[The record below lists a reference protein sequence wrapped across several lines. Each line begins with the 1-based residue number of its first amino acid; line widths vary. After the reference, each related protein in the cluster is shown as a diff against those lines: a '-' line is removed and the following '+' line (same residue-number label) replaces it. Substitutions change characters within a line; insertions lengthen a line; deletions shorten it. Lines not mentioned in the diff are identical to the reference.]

1 MNAEN
6 IDSEGQL
13 LAPIQIIS
21 QFIKDLSFESPS
33 APEIFQDLRYASPDI
48 PTSVDCKAKQLKEN
62 QFEVTVSLHVHSTIG
77 HKSAFIIELEYSA
90 VVLLG
95 KIPEPHTLPVLL
107 IEVPRQMYPFIRE
120 IVADVTVKGGFP
132 PLMLQVI
139 DFKDIYEQKYI
150 KNKEK
155 LPQNN

>member
-48 PTSVDCKAKQLKEN
+48 PTSI
-62 QFEVTVSLHVHSTIG
+62 S
-77 HKSAFIIELEYSA
+77 
-90 VVLLG
+90 
-95 KIPEPHTLPVLL
+95 
-107 IEVPRQMYPFIRE
+107 
-120 IVADVTVKGGFP
+120 FP
-132 PLMLQVI
+132 
-139 DFKDIYEQKYI
+139 
-150 KNKEK
+150 
-155 LPQNN
+155 